1 MISLIVPTRNRAF
14 TLKKVAQSFFK
25 QKKVDEIIFV
35 NDGGSDNTKQIIYK
49 INLKYPQ
56 VKVKYIKNK
65 KK

>member
-1 MISLIVPTRNRAF
+1 
-14 TLKKVAQSFFK
+14 VAQSFFK